1 MRYKQL
7 VIRKLQEIR
16 NQIAV
21 QDSSISQ
28 LRPPSELKEQLEK
41 MISKIQEIEVLLN
54 TEHDS

>member
-16 NQIAV
+16 NLISV

>member
-7 VIRKLQEIR
+7 VIRKLTELR

-21 QDSSISQ
+21 QDSQISM
-28 LRPPSELKEQLEK
+28 LRPPIELKDQLEK

-54 TEHDS
+54 TEHEE